1 MLEKFQEILEKLKQE
16 DNRQKELIHIQ
27 KLFIMQD
34 YAKDL
39 LFNATNN
46 RQEESAR
53 SFLNRTDEE
62 LKMLYIP
69 TPIDN
74 V

>member
-1 MLEKFQEILEKLKQE
+1 
-16 DNRQKELIHIQ
+16 
-27 KLFIMQD
+27 MQD

-39 LFNATNN
+39 LFNSTTE
-46 RQEESAR
+46 RQENNSR
-53 SFLNRTDEE
+53 SFLNRINTE

-69 TPIDN
+69 TPIEN

>member
-1 MLEKFQEILEKLKQE
+1 MFKSKKRIERERQQEKELEKVREMFS
-16 DNRQKELIHIQ
+16 
-27 KLFIMQD
+27 MQD

-39 LFNATNN
+39 LFNVTIKT
-46 RQEESAR
+46 QEESAR
-53 SFLNRTDEE
+53 KFLTRIDNE

-69 TPIDN
+69 TPIEN

>member
-1 MLEKFQEILEKLKQE
+1 MFISKKRIEREKQQEKELEKVREMFS
-16 DNRQKELIHIQ
+16 
-27 KLFIMQD
+27 MQD

-39 LFNATNN
+39 LFNVTTKT
-46 RQEESAR
+46 QEESAR
-53 SFLNRTDEE
+53 KFLTRIDNE

-69 TPIDN
+69 TPIEN

>member
-1 MLEKFQEILEKLKQE
+1 MTEKEQITQT
-16 DNRQKELIHIQ
+16 
-27 KLFIMQD
+27 FIMQD

-39 LFNATNN
+39 LFNSINEK
-46 RQEESAR
+46 QEESAR
-53 SFLNRTDEE
+53 SFLNRINEE

-69 TPIDN
+69 TAIDN

>member
-1 MLEKFQEILEKLKQE
+1 MIKSKKRIEREKQQEKELEKVTEMFEK
-16 DNRQKELIHIQ
+16 
-27 KLFIMQD
+27 QD

-39 LFNATNN
+39 IFNAETKT
-46 RQEESAR
+46 QEESAR
-53 SFLNRTDEE
+53 KFLKTIDNE

-69 TPIDN
+69 TPIEN